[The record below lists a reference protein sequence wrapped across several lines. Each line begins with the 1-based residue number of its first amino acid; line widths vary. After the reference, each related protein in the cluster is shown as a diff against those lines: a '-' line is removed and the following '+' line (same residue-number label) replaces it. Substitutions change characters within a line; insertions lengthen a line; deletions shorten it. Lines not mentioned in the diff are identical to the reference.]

1 MAWTLSSSFPV
12 QIALL
17 DKQAIVFHHG
27 SGETHRLDEE
37 ASLILLTIMHSQ
49 APISESTLL
58 NMAIDAGLQRIDQ
71 QSLAGMLGVLQ
82 SIQVVENI

>member
-12 QIALL
+12 QIALF
-17 DKQAIVFHHG
+17 DRQAVVFHHG

-37 ASLILLTIMHSQ
+37 ASLILLTIMHCQ

-58 NMAIDAGLQRIDQ
+58 GMAIDAGLQRVDQ
-71 QSLAGMLGVLQ
+71 QSLASMLGVLQ

>member
-1 MAWTLSSSFPV
+1 M
-12 QIALL
+12 L

-27 SGETHRLDEE
+27 SGETHCLDEE

-58 NMAIDAGLQRIDQ
+58 GMAVDAGLQRVDP